1 MKSIPRSSVVCFGV
15 FSATVSVNYYTSI
28 SLDGFKGLKLFK
40 SRRRTPIISN
50 QRVLTKIKENEL
62 KNSKIHALIYIN
74 PLCVRVCKD
83 WTSEADAVWTQ
94 WGIFWVLELRQKIK
108 QIARRLKLRSIANI
122 RTITF
127 FGLLYFI
134 FKGSCPIY
142 GIN

>member
-1 MKSIPRSSVVCFGV
+1 MNLRVRKYSRGVQACSPEKDLIPRSSVVCFGV

-83 WTSEADAVWTQ
+83 
-94 WGIFWVLELRQKIK
+94 
-108 QIARRLKLRSIANI
+108 
-122 RTITF
+122 
-127 FGLLYFI
+127 
-134 FKGSCPIY
+134 
-142 GIN
+142 